1 MHMTRI
7 IYCGAELIVPSM
19 IHGSPL
25 HMPHSQWDWG
35 EDTY

>member
-1 MHMTRI
+1 MMHMTRI
-7 IYCGAELIVPSM
+7 IYCGGELVVPVVN
-19 IHGSPL
+19 GSPL